1 MQASSEETDR
11 SIDVA
16 LDAIRTLNAAMTA
29 MVQSLE
35 PQAAAQVARRMEQ
48 AIDRLAQEPNPPGI
62 VAWQQIHAWRNQA
75 GSLAAFPLR
84 RPGS

>member
-1 MQASSEETDR
+1 MQASPEEHDR
-11 SIDVA
+11 SIDVS

-29 MVQSLE
+29 MVQSLD
-35 PQAAAQVARRMEQ
+35 PQAAAQFARRMDQ

-62 VAWQQIHAWRNQA
+62 GAWQKIHEWRNQA